1 MTGDSYAAQ
10 PLRVRAN
17 AAFWRYWAASATST
31 FGAGVTTVA
40 LPLVA
45 LTVLD
50 ASNFEV
56 GLLTAAGYAAVVVIG
71 LPAGIIVQR
80 YELKALQVAMDT
92 FRAVAVLTV
101 PVAAWFDALTLAHLL
116 VVTFFVGLASNLFDV
131 ANATFLP
138 RIVSRDDLIARNGLL
153 SGTSATT
160 HLAGPAAGGLLVQ
173 AAGAVAGLIVDA
185 FTYVV
190 SAVLLAGIPSPG
202 APARPAQAE
211 PFFRQIA
218 VGVRFVFRHPVMRPS
233 CLAATAVNFAN
244 GAVFAATPTFL
255 VRMLG
260 LPPSAV
266 GLVLALDGL
275 GTIVGAALTAR
286 LARRLGGA
294 RAVLLAVVAAAV
306 LALAM
311 PLARGGY
318 APYVFGFGLA
328 GFGAGVCV
336 LSVVTR
342 THRQTASPPELLSR
356 VVASVR
362 FVSWSAIPVGAL
374 CAGVVAEAV
383 DPRAGLVVGCAAAF
397 AAVAVVWASRIRRLR
412 EMTDDEP
419 VTAAA

>member
-1 MTGDSYAAQ
+1 MASVAAPLTG
-10 PLRVRAN
+10 RAS

-31 FGAGVTTVA
+31 FGAGVTAVA

-56 GLLTAAGYAAVVVIG
+56 GLLTAAGYAAVVIIG

-138 RIVSRDDLIARNGLL
+138 RIVSREDLVARNGLL

-160 HLAGPAAGGLLVQ
+160 HLAGPAVGGVLVQ

-185 FTYVV
+185 ATYVV
-190 SAVLLAGIPSPG
+190 SAVLLAGIPAPA
-202 APARPAQAE
+202 APARPAPAE
-211 PFFRQIA
+211 SFFRQVA
-218 VGVRFVFRHPVMRPS
+218 EGMRFVFRHPVMRPS

-255 VRMLG
+255 VRTLG

-318 APYVFGFGLA
+318 APYVFGLGLA

-336 LSVVTR
+336 LSVITR

-374 CAGVVAEAV
+374 CAGTVGELV
-383 DPRAGLVVGCAAAF
+383 DPRAGLVVGCVGAAT
-397 AAVAVVWASRIRRLR
+397 AVGVVWLSRIRRLR
-412 EMTDDEP
+412 EMTDGDP
-419 VTAAA
+419 VASAA